1 MISNNFF
8 DDVRYKLNSVGPGFC
23 LAKWKQVTLHLH
35 IGHNHSCHHPGTHK
49 ISERE
54 IAEDPS
60 ALHNTRFK
68 KERRKEMLEGKRP
81 KECDYCWRV
90 EDSSDAFSD
99 RTFKSAEPWALPFYN
114 QIKNLPWDA
123 NTLPSY
129 VEVSFSNAC
138 NFKCSYCAPP
148 FSTQWMEEIEEFGA
162 YPTAGKFNGLEH
174 FKLSDRMPIP
184 QNQHNPYV
192 EAFWKWWPE
201 LYKGLHTFRITG
213 GEPFMHKDTFKV
225 LDYIL
230 ETPNPNKNLA
240 LSINSNLGVP
250 DKIFNKAKE
259 KLKEISDKGLVREL
273 ILFTSVD
280 THGAQAEYIRNGL
293 VYNQWADRLDILLK
307 EIPRLTII
315 IMSTYNALSVP
326 NYKKL
331 IHEVYD
337 LKALYADEN
346 RYYQQSILLDSSY
359 LRWPSHQH
367 IKLLD
372 NHWSKEIMEQA
383 QLMDFYEFARVGAGC
398 WGYSDVE
405 IVKMKRIAD
414 YMKSVE
420 NEEAIKYDRQDFYRF
435 FSEHDR
441 RRGTD
446 FCKTFPELEE
456 FYYKCKELC

>member
-1 MISNNFF
+1 MSTNLFE
-8 DDVRYKLNSVGPGFC
+8 DVRYKLNQVGAGFC

-35 IGHNHSCHHPGTHK
+35 IGHNHSCHHPMTHK
-49 ISERE
+49 ISIPE
-54 IAEDPS
+54 IQKDPS
-60 ALHNTRFK
+60 ALHNTRYK
-68 KERRKEMLEGKRP
+68 KEKRKEMLEGGRP

-99 RTFKSAEPWALPFYN
+99 RTFKSSEPWALPYYN
-114 QIKNLPWDA
+114 QIKNLAYDA
-123 NTLPSY
+123 NVNPSY

-148 FSTQWMEEIEEFGA
+148 FSTQWWEEIEEFGA

-174 FKLSDRMPIP
+174 FELTNRVPIP

-192 EAFWKWWPE
+192 EAFWKWWPD

-230 ETPNPNKNLA
+230 ETPNPNRNLA
-240 LSINSNLGVP
+240 LSMNSNLGVP
-250 DKIFNKAKE
+250 DKIFEKAKE
-259 KLKEISDKGLVREL
+259 KLKAISEKNLVREL

-280 THGAQAEYIRNGL
+280 THGAQAEYIRHGL
-293 VYNQWADRLDILLK
+293 VYNQLMDRMDILLK

-326 NYKKL
+326 RYQKL
-331 IHEVYD
+331 IHDVYD
-337 LKALYADEN
+337 LKAMYASKD
-346 RYYQQSILLDSSY
+346 RYYQQALLLDSSY

-367 IKLLD
+367 IKILD
-372 NHWSKEIMEQA
+372 SYWSAEIDEQA
-383 QLMDFYEFARVGAGC
+383 KLMDFYEYIRVDNGC
-398 WGYSDVE
+398 WGFSDVE
-405 IVKMKRIAD
+405 ITKIKRIAD
-414 YMKSVE
+414 YMKSVGDD
-420 NEEAIKYDRQDFYRF
+420 EAIKRDRKDFYAF
-435 FSEHDR
+435 FTEHDR

-446 FCKTFPELEE
+446 FVKTFPELEE
-456 FYYKCKELC
+456 FYRKCGEII